1 MLMLFFFFK
10 QKTAYDMRISDW
22 SSDVC
27 SSDLTISYS
36 KEGEHDVSRSCNRLM
51 SPRHTWPDSL
61 HTFEK
66 GRQNR
71 RLINEERDVRE
82 AGSLLKHRLRR
93 ISRPVR
99 SFEESCHPVETFS
112 PSLSDT

>member
-1 MLMLFFFFK
+1 
-10 QKTAYDMRISDW
+10 
-22 SSDVC
+22 
-27 SSDLTISYS
+27 
-36 KEGEHDVSRSCNRLM
+36 M

-99 SFEESCHPVETFS
+99 SFEESFQPVATFR
-112 PSLSDT
+112 PSLSDTSGVEVGVGMEGSEEGVGCMESVTVGRAEWGGNG